1 MSSKMSFNGT
11 DRGSR
16 SSRILVVRLGSMGD
30 VVHTLPAVAWLKSR
44 LPDAELSWVI
54 EPQWACLLE
63 GNPHVDRVIEA
74 PLRRW
79 RAQPLRRTTWLEFRA
94 LRKDLRQE
102 RFDLAVDFQGLLKSA
117 LITYLSGSHSV
128 YGFDRKALREP
139 PAASLYSGRVA
150 ARAAHVV
157 DRNLELAS
165 AAASALDTAAAGFAA
180 ASEGAVSFPL
190 PLGKPG
196 SDLPEG
202 DFVLAGPLAGWESK
216 QWPPESF
223 AELAAILHRETGMPL
238 VIDCA
243 PADRP
248 RVERILRLAPAG
260 SCRLHASSIEG
271 LIAATRRAR
280 AVVGVDSGPLHL
292 AAALQAPGVAIFG
305 PTDPARNGPYGSSFR
320 VLRATD
326 ATTSYKR
333 RAEIDPSMRSIEPR
347 EVWAAL
353 APMLGEKVLNEK
365 ASPAES
371 AERVSATP

>member
-11 DRGSR
+11 DRRSR

-30 VVHTLPAVAWLKSR
+30 VVHALPAVAWLKSR
-44 LPDAELSWVI
+44 LPDAEVSWVI

-63 GNPHVDRVIEA
+63 GNPHVDGVIEA

-94 LRKDLRQE
+94 LRKELRRE
-102 RFDLAVDFQGLLKSA
+102 RFDLTVDFQGLLKSA
-117 LITYLSGSHSV
+117 LITYFSGSHSV

-139 PAASLYSGRVA
+139 SAASLYSGTVA
-150 ARAAHVV
+150 AKAAHVV

-165 AAASALDTAAAGFAA
+165 TAASALDTAAAGFAA
-180 ASEGAVSFPL
+180 AGEGAVSFPL
-190 PLGKPG
+190 PLGKPA

-223 AELAAILHRETGMPL
+223 AELAAILHREAGMPL

-260 SCRLHASSIEG
+260 SCRLHVSSIEG

-320 VLRATD
+320 VLRAPD

-333 RAEIDPSMRSIEPR
+333 RREIDPSMRSIQPR

-353 APMLGEKVLNEK
+353 APLLNEK